1 MKQALQNLR
10 TGEVSVREVP
20 PPALRRGGVL
30 VATLSSLISAGTE
43 RNKIELGEK
52 SMLGKARARPELAR
66 QVVEKARQDGVKET
80 YRTVIQRLEAPNLL
94 GYSAAGR
101 VLSVA
106 PDVPGIEV
114 GDLVACS
121 GAGYANHAEV
131 NFIPKNLIARVPDGV
146 SADQAAYGTLGC
158 IAMHGVRQ
166 SELGLGDRVLV
177 VGLGLVGLIT
187 AQLARAAG
195 ARVFGTDLDPAA
207 CLLAESLGV
216 ERAVPRAGIETVIDE
231 ITGGVGVDAV
241 VICAATAS
249 NDPIELAA
257 QLVRNRGRVVL
268 VGTVGLTLPRDP
280 FYLKEIDLRYSRSY
294 GPGRYDPGYE
304 EHGNDYPVGYVR
316 WTEQRNLDEF
326 LRLVRDGRVD
336 VDTLTTHRLPVDEA
350 AAAYA
355 LISGKATDPVRPIG
369 VLLQYPDDHIGATRS
384 RIAVKPG
391 PRPTAAGGIGIA
403 MVGGGNFATRVLLPA
418 LMATDKAQPVG
429 ITTSGGATA
438 HQVARTYGFGYS
450 TSDSDALIHAEDVDA
465 VVIATRHDS
474 HATLAAQALRAG
486 KATFCEKPL
495 ATTWDDLEH
504 VASAW
509 AETRAPLLVGFNR
522 RYSPLTTRLQD
533 ALPRGVPRVMIA
545 RCNAGALPKDH
556 WMRDSIFGGG
566 RIVGELCHFLD
577 LACALA
583 EGRPLRVSAEAL
595 SSRVSSDT
603 AESADTVVVQIAFS
617 CGSIASLQYVGNGD
631 PSIPKERVEVYCGGT
646 VGIIDD
652 FFGLEMGQH
661 GKRKRSRGRRQE
673 KGHREEMRIFADLAA
688 GLGDPDPVAEAAFWS
703 SSLTLQV
710 PWALAQGRAVMV
722 DLPQALGGRGAD
734 AGVAGTEVQPS

>member
-1 MKQALQNLR
+1 MKQAVQNLK

-20 PPALRRGGVL
+20 PPRLNRGGAL

-52 SMLGKARARPELAR
+52 SMLGKAKARPELAR

-80 YRTVIQRLEAPNLL
+80 YRTVMQRLEAPNLL

-101 VLSVA
+101 VLAVA

-131 NFIPKNLIARVPDGV
+131 NFIPKHLLAKVPDGV
-146 SADQAAYGTLGC
+146 SADEAAYGTLGC

-166 SELGLGDRVLV
+166 AEIALGDRVLV
-177 VGLGLVGLIT
+177 VGLGLVGLIA

-195 ARVFGTDLDPAA
+195 ARVFGTDLDPRA
-207 CLLAESLGV
+207 CALAESIGV
-216 ERAVPRAGIETVIDE
+216 ERAAPRASIEAVIGE

-241 VICAATAS
+241 VICAAAAS

-257 QLVRNRGRVVL
+257 RLVRNRGRVVL

-280 FYLKEIDLRYSRSY
+280 FYMKEIELRYSRSY

-304 EHGNDYPVGYVR
+304 EHGHDYPIGYVR

-336 VDTLTTHRLPVDEA
+336 VATLTTHRLPVDDA
-350 AAAYA
+350 ADAYA
-355 LISGKATDPVRPIG
+355 LISGRSPDETRPIG
-369 VLLQYPDDHIGATRS
+369 VLLQYPDGQAAAARTQ
-384 RIAVKPG
+384 IAVKPRNRLPAERVG
-391 PRPTAAGGIGIA
+391 LG
-403 MVGGGNFATRVLLPA
+403 MVGAGNFATRVLLPA
-418 LMATDKAQPVG
+418 LMDTGKVQPVG
-429 ITTSGGATA
+429 ITTSGGTTSG
-438 HQVARTYGFGYS
+438 QVAQSYGFGHS
-450 TSDSDALIHAEDVDA
+450 TADADALVNDSGVDA

-474 HATLAAQALRAG
+474 HAGLATQALRAG

-495 ATTWDDLEH
+495 ATTWDDLEQ

-509 AETRAPLLVGFNR
+509 TESGAPLLVGFNR
-522 RYSPLTTRLQD
+522 RFSPLTTKLKE

-545 RCNAGALPKDH
+545 RCNAGQMPPDH

-577 LACALA
+577 LACAMA
-583 EGRPLRVSAEAL
+583 EGRPLRVSAEAIG
-595 SSRVSSDT
+595 
-603 AESADTVVVQIAFS
+603 SADSAELADTIVVQVAFS
-617 CGSIASLQYVGNGD
+617 CGSIASLQYLGNGD
-631 PSIPKERVEVYCGGT
+631 PSIPKERIEVYCGGV

-652 FFGLEMGQH
+652 FFALEIAQG

-673 KGHREEMRIFADLAA
+673 KGHREEMRLFVDLAT
-688 GLGDPDPVAEAAFWS
+688 GSGDLETVAEDSFWS
-703 SSLTLQV
+703 SALTLQV
-710 PWALAQGRAVMV
+710 PWALAQGRAVLV
-722 DLPQALGGRGAD
+722 DLPKALGGRGAD
-734 AGVAGTEVQPS
+734 AGLAGAEEQPG

>member
-20 PPALRRGGVL
+20 PPCLHRGGVL

-166 SELGLGDRVLV
+166 AELGLGDRVLI
-177 VGLGLVGLIT
+177 VGLGLVGLIA

-216 ERAVPRAGIETVIDE
+216 ERAVPRAEIETTIGE

-257 QLVRNRGRVVL
+257 RLVRNRGRVVL

-304 EHGNDYPVGYVR
+304 EHGNDYPIGYVR

-336 VDTLTTHRLPVDEA
+336 VDALTTHRLPVDEA

-355 LISGKATDPVRPIG
+355 LISGKATDSVRPIG
-369 VLLQYPDDHIGATRS
+369 VLLQYPDDQPAATRNI
-384 RIAVKPG
+384 IAVKPG
-391 PRPTAAGGIGIA
+391 TRSAAEGIGIA

-418 LMATDKAQPVG
+418 LMATDKVQPVG

-438 HQVARTYGFGYS
+438 HQVAKTYGFEYS

-474 HATLAAQALRAG
+474 HAVLAAQALRAG

-495 ATTWDDLEH
+495 ATTWEDLEH

-509 AETRAPLLVGFNR
+509 ADSRAPLLVGFNR
-522 RYSPLTTRLQD
+522 RYSPLTTKLQG
-533 ALPRGVPRVMIA
+533 ALPCGVPRVMIA
-545 RCNAGALPKDH
+545 RCNAGALPTDH
-556 WMRDSIFGGG
+556 WMRDPIFGGG

-577 LACALA
+577 LACAMA
-583 EGRPLRVSAEAL
+583 EGHPLRVSAETLRSKGSA
-595 SSRVSSDT
+595 DT
-603 AESADTVVVQIAFS
+603 AELADTVVVQIAFS
-617 CGSIASLQYVGNGD
+617 CGSIASLQYLGNGD
-631 PSIPKERVEVYCGGT
+631 PSIPKERVEVYCGGV

-652 FFGLEMGQH
+652 FFGLEIGRSGQ
-661 GKRKRSRGRRQE
+661 RKRSRGRRQE
-673 KGHREEMRIFADLAA
+673 KGHREEMRVFADLAA
-688 GLGDPDPVAEAAFWS
+688 GNGDPDSVAEAAFWS
-703 SSLTLQV
+703 SALTLQV
-710 PWALAQGRAVMV
+710 SWALAQGRAVIV
-722 DLPQALGGRGAD
+722 DLPQALGGLGAD
-734 AGVAGTEVQPS
+734 AGLAGAEVNPL

>member
-20 PPALRRGGVL
+20 PPRLQRGGVL

-43 RNKIELGEK
+43 RNKIELGDK
-52 SMLGKARARPELAR
+52 SLIGKARAKPELAR
-66 QVVEKARQDGVKET
+66 QVLDKARQDGVKET
-80 YRTVIQRLEAPNLL
+80 YRTVIQRLESPNLL

-101 VLSVA
+101 VLAVA

-131 NFIPKNLIARVPDGV
+131 NFIPKNLIARVPEGV

-166 SELGLGDRVLV
+166 AETGLGDRVLV
-177 VGLGLVGLIT
+177 IGLGLVGLIA

-207 CLLAESLGV
+207 CRLAEGLGV
-216 ERAVPRAGIETVIDE
+216 ERAAPRESIEALVGELTD
-231 ITGGVGVDAV
+231 GVGVDAV

-257 QLVRNRGRVVL
+257 RLVRNRGRVVL

-280 FYLKEIDLRYSRSY
+280 FYLKEIDLRYSKSY
-294 GPGRYDPGYE
+294 GPGRYDPDYE
-304 EHGNDYPVGYVR
+304 EHGHDYPIGYVR

-336 VDTLTTHRLPVDEA
+336 VDTLTTHRMPVDEA
-350 AAAYA
+350 ADAYA
-355 LISGKATDPVRPIG
+355 LISGKCADSVRPIG
-369 VLLQYPDDHIGATRS
+369 VLLQYPDDPNAYTRS
-384 RIAVKPG
+384 SIAAVPGRRATAERIGVG
-391 PRPTAAGGIGIA
+391 
-403 MVGGGNFATRVLLPA
+403 MVGAGNFATRVLLPA
-418 LMATDKAQPVG
+418 LVATDRAQPIG
-429 ITTSGGATA
+429 IATAGGATA
-438 HQVARTYGFGYS
+438 QQVARTYGFSYS

-474 HATLAAQALRAG
+474 HAALAAQALRAG

-495 ATTWDDLEH
+495 ATTWDDLEQ
-504 VASAW
+504 VAEAW
-509 AETRAPLLVGFNR
+509 ADSRAPLLVGFNR
-522 RYSPLTTRLQD
+522 RYSPLTTKLRD
-533 ALPRGVPRVMIA
+533 ALPTGVPRVMIA
-545 RCNAGALPKDH
+545 RCNAGRLAPDH
-556 WMRDSIFGGG
+556 WMRDPIFGGG

-583 EGRPLRVSAEAL
+583 DGRPLRVSAETITSA
-595 SSRVSSDT
+595 DT
-603 AESADTVVVQIAFS
+603 AELADTVIVQIAFS
-617 CGSIASLQYVGNGD
+617 CGSIASLQYLGNGD
-631 PSIPKERVEVYCGGT
+631 PSIPKERVEVYAGGT

-652 FFGLEMGQH
+652 FFGLEIGTG

-673 KGHREEMRIFADLAA
+673 KGHREEMRLFAELATGA
-688 GLGDPDPVAEAAFWS
+688 LEPESTALNAFWS
-703 SSLTLQV
+703 SALTLQV
-710 PWALAQGRAVMV
+710 PWALAQGRPVVV
-722 DLPQALGGRGAD
+722 DLPRALGGRGAD
-734 AGVAGTEVQPS
+734 AGLAGVEEQPV

>member
-1 MKQALQNLR
+1 MKQAVQNLK

-20 PPALRRGGVL
+20 PPRLQRGGAL

-43 RNKIELGEK
+43 RSKIELGEK
-52 SMLGKARARPELAR
+52 SMLGKARARPELAK
-66 QVVEKARQDGVKET
+66 QVVEKARQDGVRET
-80 YRTVIQRLEAPNLL
+80 YRTVMQRLEAPNLL

-101 VLSVA
+101 VLAVA

-131 NFIPKNLIARVPDGV
+131 NFIPKHLLARVPDGV

-166 SELGLGDRVLV
+166 AELGLGDRVLV
-177 VGLGLVGLIT
+177 VGLGLVGLIA

-207 CLLAESLGV
+207 CSLAERLGV
-216 ERAVPRAGIETVIDE
+216 ERAVPRASIEAVLAE
-231 ITGGVGVDAV
+231 ATGGVGVDAV
-241 VICAATAS
+241 VICAAAAS

-280 FYLKEIDLRYSRSY
+280 FYLKEIELRYSRSY

-304 EHGNDYPVGYVR
+304 EHGHDYPIGYVR
-316 WTEQRNLDEF
+316 WTEQRNLGEF
-326 LRLVRDGRVD
+326 LRLVRDGQVD
-336 VDTLTTHRLPVDEA
+336 VQTLTTHRLPVDEA
-350 AAAYA
+350 ADAYA
-355 LISGKATDPVRPIG
+355 LISGKSAATTRPIG
-369 VLLQYPDDHIGATRS
+369 VLLQYPDGEAAAGHS
-384 RIAVKPG
+384 LIAVKPR
-391 PRPTAAGGIGIA
+391 PRMPAERVSIG
-403 MVGGGNFATRVLLPA
+403 MVGAGNFATRVLLPS
-418 LMATDKAQPVG
+418 LMATNKVQPVG

-438 HQVARTYGFGYS
+438 CQVAQTYGFAHA
-450 TSDSDALIHAEDVDA
+450 TSDSDALINDA
-465 VVIATRHDS
+465 GVNAIVIATRHDS
-474 HATLAAQALRAG
+474 HAKLAAQALRAG

-495 ATTWDDLEH
+495 ATTWEDLEE

-509 AETRAPLLVGFNR
+509 TESGAPLLVGFNR
-522 RYSPLTTRLQD
+522 RFSPLTVTLQD
-533 ALPRGVPRVMIA
+533 ALPRGVPRVIVA
-545 RCNAGALPKDH
+545 RCNAGQLPQDH

-577 LACALA
+577 LACAMA
-583 EGRPLRVSAEAL
+583 EGRPLRVSAEAIG
-595 SSRVSSDT
+595 SPDS
-603 AESADTVVVQIAFS
+603 AELADTVVVQVAFS
-617 CGSIASLQYVGNGD
+617 CGSVASLQYLGNGD
-631 PSIPKERVEVYCGGT
+631 PSIPKERIEVYCGGV

-652 FFGLEMGQH
+652 FFALEIGQG

-673 KGHREEMRIFADLAA
+673 KGHREEMRLFVDLASGA
-688 GLGDPDPVAEAAFWS
+688 GDPGAIAEAAFWS
-703 SSLTLQV
+703 SALTLQV
-710 PWALAQGRAVMV
+710 PWALAQGRAVVV

-734 AGVAGTEVQPS
+734 AGVAGTGDRPQ